1 MALQTRPFDPA
12 EFLDT
17 PDAIQEYL
25 ASAFESGDF
34 ATIADAIGVVAKARG
49 MGELARE
56 TGLTRQSLY
65 KALSPTGNPEFATIL
80 KVTHA
85 LGFKLTPEFLSAD
98 VLEDA

>member
-12 EFLDT
+12 EYLGS
-17 PDAIQEYL
+17 PESIQEYL
-25 ASAFESGDF
+25 ASAFESEDF
-34 ATIADAIGVVAKARG
+34 ATITDAIGVVAKARG
-49 MGELARE
+49 MAELARE

-85 LGFKLTPEFLSAD
+85 LGFRLTPEFLSAD
-98 VLEDA
+98 ALEDA

>member
-1 MALQTRPFDPA
+1 MVLQTRPFDPA

-17 PDAIQEYL
+17 PEAIQEYL
-25 ASAFESGDF
+25 ASAFESEDF
-34 ATIADAIGVVAKARG
+34 ATIADAIGIVAKARG
-49 MGELARE
+49 MAALARE

-85 LGFKLTPEFLSAD
+85 LGFRLTPALLTQEA
-98 VLEDA
+98 LEGA